1 MPPLLLACLAY
12 LGVALPGST
21 LGLLWPSMRLSLG
34 EPVSALGILLVSG
47 ITASAISSAATG
59 RLRVRTGPLV
69 AAGTMLTALALAAE
83 SFAASLWVMAVG
95 TALFGLGFGSLD
107 TALNTHAA
115 RHFDARNINWMHAS
129 YGLGA
134 TAGPLLVTILL
145 ADGLGWRRVYGIM
158 ALVLA
163 ALACVLTLTRRHWQP
178 PARPAAAAQAAARQ
192 AVVPQAAARQAVVP
206 QAAARQAVVPQAAAR
221 QAAARP
227 AAGRRP
233 RAAAYLGALTFA
245 AVETG
250 IESAA
255 GIWGYLFLT
264 AGRGLPNEA
273 AGVAV
278 SAYWAMMF
286 AGRVILGP
294 VAERLGPA
302 RVLTA
307 AVAGVALGA
316 ALMTVPGPGL
326 LAVAGLMTLGL
337 AAAPVFPLL
346 TLTTGQR
353 AGTSQLVS
361 LQVAASAVG
370 GAALPA
376 GLGLATGAV
385 GAWILAPAL
394 LVLGLAMGGLF
405 AFLSRSRQPG
415 AGRAEL
421 RRREFFLPNGH
432 VPAAITTLP
441 SRECHVE
448 GPEFKLWKEVIEA
461 SLQASVNAQNH
472 LLTMNETSSGRKKP
486 AAGKVPRQNARQNVL
501 PKPALPNAAMT
512 PQTPQAAPS
521 SR

>member
-1 MPPLLLACLAY
+1 
-12 LGVALPGST
+12 
-21 LGLLWPSMRLSLG
+21 
-34 EPVSALGILLVSG
+34 
-47 ITASAISSAATG
+47 
-59 RLRVRTGPLV
+59 
-69 AAGTMLTALALAAE
+69 
-83 SFAASLWVMAVG
+83 MAVG

-107 TALNTHAA
+107 TALNVHAA
-115 RHFDARNINWMHAS
+115 RHFGARDINWMHAS

-163 ALACVLTLTRRHWQP
+163 VLACVLTLTRRHWQP
-178 PARPAAAAQAAARQ
+178 PTAAQAAAAQAAAAQAAAAQAAVLQ
-192 AVVPQAAARQAVVP
+192 AVAQETAARQAP
-206 QAAARQAVVPQAAAR
+206 ARP
-221 QAAARP
+221 AAARP
-227 AAGRRP
+227 AAARPAERGRP
-233 RAAAYLGALTFA
+233 RAAAYLGVLTFA

-264 AGRGLPNEA
+264 AGRGLPDEA

-286 AGRVILGP
+286 AGRVVLGP
-294 VAERLGPA
+294 IAERLGPA
-302 RVLTA
+302 RVLA
-307 AVAGVALGA
+307 AAIAGVPVGA

-353 AGTSQLVS
+353 AGASQLVS

-376 GLGLATGAV
+376 GLGLAIGAA
-385 GAWILAPAL
+385 GAWVLAPAL

-405 AFLSRSRQPG
+405 AFLSPMPFRSACPLSGVLGVVLVPGLPPRSR
-415 AGRAEL
+415 
-421 RRREFFLPNGH
+421 
-432 VPAAITTLP
+432 I
-441 SRECHVE
+441 
-448 GPEFKLWKEVIEA
+448 VIM
-461 SLQASVNAQNH
+461 V
-472 LLTMNETSSGRKKP
+472 R
-486 AAGKVPRQNARQNVL
+486 
-501 PKPALPNAAMT
+501 
-512 PQTPQAAPS
+512 
-521 SR
+521 